1 MLIEAGGR
9 YVMEIIQ
16 LINDLELTINKII
29 VKLWVSLFFWQG
41 IPLIQAVAT
50 TRDEKFS
57 IIIYVL

>member
-29 VKLWVSLFFWQG
+29 VKL
-41 IPLIQAVAT
+41 
-50 TRDEKFS
+50 
-57 IIIYVL
+57 